1 MRFLQKKIMKKYIFG
16 FVAITLVLASC
27 FDPSKKNL
35 SGEFAEYGPYKV
47 EMNKAIPVEA
57 MLADFVK
64 NGSQRKTY
72 TVVAKIE
79 EVCAK
84 AGCWI
89 NIKNTAGDDM
99 MVRFK
104 DHFTIPTDTKI
115 GTQAYLHGD
124 LYTDTVS
131 VDWLRHFA
139 EDAGKS
145 QEEIEKITE
154 PKITMGFEADGIKFL
169 AVKKEK

>member
-1 MRFLQKKIMKKYIFG
+1 MKKYILVLGVF
-16 FVAITLVLASC
+16 TLVLASC

-35 SGEFAEYGPYKV
+35 AGEYAEYGTYKV
-47 EMNKAIPVEA
+47 EMANAISVEK
-57 MLADFVK
+57 MVADFRT
-64 NGSQRKTY
+64 NENKTASY
-72 TVVAKIE
+72 TIHANID

-89 NIKNTAGDDM
+89 NIKQEGAKDNM

-115 GTQAYLHGD
+115 GTMAYLHGD
-124 LYTDTVS
+124 LFMDTVS
-131 VDWLRHFA
+131 VDMLRHYA

-145 QEEIEKITE
+145 QDEIEKITQ
-154 PKITMGFEADGIKFL
+154 PLMTMGFIADGIKFQ
-169 AVKKEK
+169 AAK